1 MEKFYKYG
9 FIGALV
15 LLLAS
20 MIGIGV
26 YISFLRNDLNKAQEN
41 TTIAMKQLEE
51 GIVRSESSYTNQ
63 DGLEKT
69 LKDFSVK
76 MDVIQKDLDQL
87 DANMQS
93 INVVQARTPGYTGT
107 NLASTGTKPNP
118 SPNPNL
124 PTCKDGKCSDPYGY
138 LSNEQEMKL
147 FEPLD
152 NKTQVPLGNVSFKA
166 WQEKPWN
173 VKIFP
178 REYQIV
184 NVISEDDDGRQ
195 IVHNQFMI
203 KEDGKTYQVPITAK
217 TVQKIKEGQFH
228 FNPRLYLGVNAGATV
243 YPQIAPTV
251 MPQLE
256 VSLFSYGESKY
267 RPLWN
272 FLNLGLGLHM
282 QPVDGTV
289 LPALTLSP
297 VNYNLGAPL
306 PLVDNLFIGPNISMD
321 TSGNLAVTAGIKV
334 GL

>member
-26 YISFLRNDLNKAQEN
+26 YISFLRNDLTKAQEN
-41 TTIAMKQLEE
+41 TTIAMKKLED
-51 GIVRSESSYTNQ
+51 GIVRSESTYTNQ

-69 LKDFSVK
+69 LKDFSIK

-93 INVVQARTPGYTGT
+93 VNVVQAHTPGYTGT
-107 NLASTGTKPNP
+107 NLSSTGTKPN
-118 SPNPNL
+118 PNPNL

-138 LSNEQEMKL
+138 LSNEQEFKL
-147 FEPLD
+147 FEPFD
-152 NKTQVPLGNVSFKA
+152 DKMKIPFGSVIFKA
-166 WQEKPWN
+166 WQEKPWD
-173 VKIFP
+173 VKVFP

-184 NVISEDDDGRQ
+184 NVISEDDNGRQ
-195 IVHNQFMI
+195 IVHNEFMI
-203 KEDGKTYQVPITAK
+203 KEDGKTYQVPISAK

-228 FNPRLYLGVNAGATV
+228 FNPRLYLGFNAGAVV
-243 YPQIAPTV
+243 YPIPEPTI

-256 VSLFSYGESKY
+256 VSMFDYGQSKF
-267 RPLWN
+267 RPEWT
-272 FLNLGLGLHM
+272 FLDLGIGLHM
-282 QPVDGTV
+282 QPNDGSV
-289 LPALTLSP
+289 LPALTISP

-306 PLVDNLFIGPNISMD
+306 PLVDNLFIGPNLSMD
-321 TSGNLAVTAGIKV
+321 TGGHVAVTAGIKV